1 MNSFDAGLFR
11 NDYSLEKLTRIAPR
25 GHEFFMHV
33 TPRFLG
39 HYSGGYEVFSARL
52 IKRLSKKCDLFLDVG
67 AQYGFYS
74 LLAVESNPNIQTIS
88 VEPVLENFEIL
99 KKNLEGNG
107 FCSPLRRLAQAAV
120 GRAIG
125 EIELFKSA
133 ASDNC
138 GVFEHPNAPSVGK
151 FKIPITTID
160 KILCEDDSHSVFIKI
175 DTEGNE
181 LDVLKGMEKTF
192 EKYRDLSLLVEMNP
206 KMLKL
211 AGTNCK
217 KVTEYLASK
226 GFNVYGIDDKGSKY
240 YPLEDDANLYRLQA
254 ENSFFNALCIKKEK
268 ALSVAFFSHSSILG
282 GAERSLADLVED
294 LCNDSVLCSVLLPSD
309 GPLKD
314 FLLDRGAAVYVLPGC
329 DCWWV
334 DKRISFCEENQ
345 RLRLAQA
352 MKATVRGTIP
362 ALKQLSP
369 DVVYTQTI
377 VAPWGALCA
386 EILSIPHALS
396 VCEYGELDHHF
407 EFYFGFRKSIKALC
421 DSSKAVFS
429 ITKSVKNEVLKGLGD
444 EEDKVEVVY
453 RSVRI
458 ASDVGRKIAPQN
470 YDYKNKPEIKI
481 VIMGTICEGKGQE
494 DIVRA
499 GIELMKKGLKVKIY
513 IVGCSEPHY
522 LEFIKNI
529 IDASAYK
536 DNFIIKDFADDPIAC
551 MAGMDVVVSCS
562 RSEAAG
568 RTLFEAILLGKPIV
582 YCNSGGPQEIFI
594 DGEHGLAYN
603 CADEHNLAEKLLFVM
618 DCPEKT
624 YQRVKQA
631 RKYVLEKFAPEN
643 YSGKIESRLRK
654 IKGLKIKN
662 DRNMQ
667 ELLCHDAMS
676 TAFQRQFHPTLY
688 YSEEGCAFDEV
699 RRVSSVFMPVGPFS
713 VEFELPDRGYPC
725 LRFDP
730 HEGRFLEVK
739 IYDVTVETRGGAKY
753 SVDEEKLEGNGE
765 KVNSFTWRFDNSDPS
780 FTIRLTEA
788 IRKIR
793 ITGEIFFVGIERL
806 QKGVT
811 GLNQTV
817 VERDGQIV
825 NLNQVVAER
834 DGKIVGLS
842 QIVAERDG
850 QIANLNQVVAERDG
864 RIVGLNQTVAERDS
878 QIANLNRT
886 VADRDGQIVGLSQTV
901 AKRDGQIASLNQT
914 VTERDGKIVGLNQT
928 VAERD
933 RKIVGLNQIVAER
946 DEQIASLI
954 KVVAERDGKIAELK
968 QIVAGREKQ
977 IADLNQIVIDRE
989 AQMASLNQI
998 IVERNDQITGLTRS
1012 LAERDSELGAV
1023 RNELHGIYTSKK
1035 WKLVLRLT
1043 PFVSFLKAA
1052 SRSRRFNAKWY
1063 LSHNPDVAAS
1073 GMDAYEHYIQFGKS
1087 EGRRPVPESFWVR
1100 CVVEIKLWWTVFLLE
1115 KRRADGVRKVAGK
1128 AWGLFK
1134 REGWLGVWNRAVFF
1148 KSKVTKDG
1156 GAFLAFGRNDYDE
1169 WIRRYDTMTDKK
1181 RLELRALV
1189 EMMPRKPLI
1198 SIVMPVYN
1206 SKPEWLI
1213 QAIESVRSQIYPRW
1227 ELCIADDAST
1237 DKAIRPLLER
1247 YAKEDPRIKIVFRKQ
1262 NGHISAASNS
1272 ALELATGEWIALLDH
1287 DDLLAEHALFWV
1299 AEAIHRHPQ
1308 SRLIYSDEDKLHESG
1323 KRFDPYFKCDWN
1335 VDLFFSHNLI
1345 THLGVYQADL
1355 LRKLGG
1361 FRLGFEGAQDYDL
1374 ALRCIELI
1382 EPMHICHIPRILYH
1396 WRAHVK
1402 STSLKSNK
1410 AKPYA
1415 LPAGKKAL
1423 DEYFARQ
1430 GVNATAI
1437 ELSDFGMYRV
1447 RYALPKVLPLVSLII
1462 LTRNKL
1468 PLLQKCVESIL
1479 SKTTYPNYEILIVD
1493 NGSDEPAAIQGLKK
1507 MQSNPK
1513 IRVVRDDRPFNY
1525 SALNNAAVK
1534 LARGEVVGL
1543 LNNDLEVIS
1552 SEWLSEMVSHVL
1564 RPGVGAVGA
1573 KLWYPNNRLQHG
1585 GVVIGLGGVAGHSH
1599 KHLPQINP
1607 GYFCRAILIQSF
1619 SAVTAACLVIRKSLY
1634 MKVGGLKELDFGVA
1648 FNDVDFCLRIREAG
1662 YRNIWTPYAE
1672 LYHHESAT
1680 RGFED
1685 TPEKKARF
1693 AKEIQ
1698 CMKQRWGDE
1707 LLNDPAY
1714 SPNLTLDYE
1723 DFSLAWPPR
1732 IEPFVSSRESSS
1744 VASKTNTR
1752 EKI

>member
-1 MNSFDAGLFR
+1 MNSFDAGLFS

-33 TPRFLG
+33 TPRFLE

-52 IKRLSKKCDLFLDVG
+52 VKSLSKKCDLFLDVG
-67 AQYGFYS
+67 AHYGFYS

-88 VEPVLENFEIL
+88 VEPVSENFEIL
-99 KKNLEGNG
+99 KKNLEENG

-125 EIELFKSA
+125 ETELFKSA

-138 GVFEHPNAPSVGK
+138 GMFEHPNAASVGK
-151 FKIPITTID
+151 FKVPVTTID

-240 YPLEDDANLYRLQA
+240 YPLADDANLYRLQA

-329 DCWWV
+329 ECWWV
-334 DKRISFCEENQ
+334 DKRNSFCEENQ
-345 RLRLAQA
+345 RFRLAQA
-352 MKATVRGTIP
+352 MKATMCGTIP
-362 ALKQLSP
+362 VLKQIRP

-407 EFYFGFRKSIKALC
+407 EFYFGFRKSVKALY

-444 EEDKVEVVY
+444 EKDKIEVVY

-458 ASDVGRKIAPQN
+458 ASDLGRNIAPQN
-470 YDYKNKPEIKI
+470 YEHKHKSEIKI
-481 VIMGTICEGKGQE
+481 LVMGTICEGKGQE

-522 LEFIKNI
+522 LEFIENI

-536 DNFIIKDFADDPIAC
+536 DNFIIKDFVGDPIAC
-551 MAGMDVVVSCS
+551 IAEMDVVVSCS

-582 YCNSGGPQEIFI
+582 YCNSGGPKEIFI

-618 DCPEKT
+618 DYPEKT

-631 RKYVLEKFAPEN
+631 IKYVREKFTPEN

-662 DRNMQ
+662 ERNIR
-667 ELLCHDAMS
+667 ELLCHDAMLA
-676 TAFQRQFHPTLY
+676 TFQRQFHPTLY
-688 YSEEGCAFDEV
+688 YSEEGGAFEEA
-699 RRVSSVFMPVGPFS
+699 RRVSAASMTAGLFS

-730 HEGRFLEVK
+730 HEGRFLEVR
-739 IYDVTVETRGGAKY
+739 IYDVTVETLGGAKY
-753 SVDEEKLEGNGE
+753 SFDEEKLEVNGE
-765 KVNSFTWRFDNSDPS
+765 KVNSFTWRFDHSDPS

-788 IRKIR
+788 IKKIR

-806 QKGVT
+806 QKGIT
-811 GLNQTV
+811 C
-817 VERDGQIV
+817 
-825 NLNQVVAER
+825 LNQV
-834 DGKIVGLS
+834 
-842 QIVAERDG
+842 VAERDG
-850 QIANLNQVVAERDG
+850 QIANLNQVVAERAG
-864 RIVGLNQTVAERDS
+864 
-878 QIANLNRT
+878 
-886 VADRDGQIVGLSQTV
+886 
-901 AKRDGQIASLNQT
+901 KIASLNQT
-914 VTERDGKIVGLNQT
+914 VTERDGKIDGLSRTVTELDGQIVGLNQA

-933 RKIVGLNQIVAER
+933 GKIVGLNQVVAER
-946 DEQIASLI
+946 DGQIAGLI
-954 KVVAERDGKIAELK
+954 KVAAERDGKIAELK

-977 IADLNQIVIDRE
+977 IADLNQTVIDRE

-998 IVERNDQITGLTRS
+998 IVERDDQIAGLTRS
-1012 LAERDSELGAV
+1012 LAERNSELGAV
-1023 RNELHGIYTSKK
+1023 RNELHGVYTSKK

-1087 EGRRPVPESFWVR
+1087 EGRKPVPESFWVR
-1100 CVVEIKLWWTVFLLE
+1100 CVGEIKLWWTVFLLE

-1134 REGWLGVWNRAVFF
+1134 REGWLGVWNKAVFF

-1181 RLELRALV
+1181 RLELRAFV

-1213 QAIESVRSQIYPRW
+1213 QAIESVRSQIYSRW

-1299 AEAIHRHPQ
+1299 AEAIHRHPRA
-1308 SRLIYSDEDKLHESG
+1308 RLIYSDEDKLHESG

-1335 VDLFFSHNLI
+1335 ADLFFSHNLI

-1382 EPMHICHIPRILYH
+1382 EPSQICHIPRILYH

-1402 STSLKSNK
+1402 STSQEVS

-1415 LPAGKKAL
+1415 LQAGKKAL
-1423 DEYFARQ
+1423 DDYFRRQ
-1430 GVNATAI
+1430 RVNATA
-1437 ELSDFGMYRV
+1437 ELLDFGMYRV
-1447 RYALPKVLPLVSLII
+1447 RHALPKVLPLVSLII

-1468 PLLQKCVESIL
+1468 PLLQKCITSIL
-1479 SKTTYPNYEILIVD
+1479 TKTTYSNYEILIVD
-1493 NGSDEPAAIQGLKK
+1493 NGSDEAATLQGLKK

-1552 SEWLSEMVSHVL
+1552 PEWLSEMVSHVL

-1573 KLWYPNNRLQHG
+1573 RLWYPNNTLQHG
-1585 GVVIGLGGVAGHSH
+1585 GVVLGVGGVAGHSH
-1599 KHLPQINP
+1599 KHLPRGQY
-1607 GYFCRAILIQSF
+1607 GYFGRACILQSF
-1619 SAVTAACLVIRKSLY
+1619 SGVTAACHLIRKSVY
-1634 MKVGGLKELDFGVA
+1634 EEVGGLNETDLKIA
-1648 FNDVDFCLRIREAG
+1648 FNDVDFCLRVREAG
-1662 YRNIWTPYAE
+1662 YRNVWTPYAE
-1672 LYHHESAT
+1672 LYHYESAT
-1680 RGFED
+1680 RGFENN
-1685 TPEKKARF
+1685 PEKQARF
-1693 AKEIQ
+1693 AKEVQ
-1698 CMKQRWGDE
+1698 YMKQRWGDQ
-1707 LLNDPAY
+1707 LLTDPAY
-1714 SPNLTLDYE
+1714 NPNLTLE
-1723 DFSLAWPPR
+1723 HQDFSLAWPPR
-1732 IEPFVSSRESSS
+1732 LNRGHAPSPTQK
-1744 VASKTNTR
+1744 AA
-1752 EKI
+1752 